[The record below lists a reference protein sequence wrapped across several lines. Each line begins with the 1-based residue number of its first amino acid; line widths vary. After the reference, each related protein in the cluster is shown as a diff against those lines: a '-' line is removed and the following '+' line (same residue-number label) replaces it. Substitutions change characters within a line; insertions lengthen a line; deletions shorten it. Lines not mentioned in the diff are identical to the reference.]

1 MKTFNLCLLGLIF
14 IYSCTNGQTS
24 AHDQG
29 FAKLPEPK
37 QGEKIA
43 TFAGGCF
50 WSLAEGLS
58 ELNGVNK
65 VISGYAGGTTKNPSY
80 EEVCTRSTGHA
91 ESVQV
96 YYNPAIIRFATLT
109 EAFFYAH
116 DPTTLNR
123 QGADEGTDYRSIAF
137 YRSPDEMKTLEQVIA
152 KVNQEHHYKNPIVT
166 QVLPFKVLYP
176 AENYH
181 QGYYRLHMD
190 NPYIQ
195 NVSVPKVM
203 KLRKVMNS
211 LLKPA
216 FRNMNNS

>member
-1 MKTFNLCLLGLIF
+1 MAEVLTKQETINEIVKEARKLDKLELQILLTRLRVKKMKKDGVKPAANP
-14 IYSCTNGQTS
+14 
-24 AHDQG
+24 
-29 FAKLPEPK
+29 AK
-37 QGEKIA
+37 
-43 TFAGGCF
+43 
-50 WSLAEGLS
+50 
-58 ELNGVNK
+58 GVRPPSMEEIN
-65 VISGYAGGTTKNPSY
+65 TTKNPSY
-80 EEVCTRSTGHA
+80 EDVCTRSTGHA

-96 YYNPAIIRFATLT
+96 YYNPTIISFATLA
-109 EAFFYAH
+109 ESFFYAH

-137 YRSPDEMKTLEQVIA
+137 YRSPDEKKTLEQVIA
-152 KVNQEHHYKNPIVT
+152 KVNQGHHYKDPIVT

-211 LLKPA
+211 QLKPE
-216 FRNMNNS
+216 FHNMNNVSN